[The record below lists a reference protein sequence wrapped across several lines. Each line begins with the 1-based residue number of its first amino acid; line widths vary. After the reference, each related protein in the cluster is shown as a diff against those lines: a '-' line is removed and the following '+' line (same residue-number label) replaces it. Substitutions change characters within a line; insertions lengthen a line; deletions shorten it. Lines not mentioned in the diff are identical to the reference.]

1 MTIEPDIAAVID
13 NLPPLALSLETL
25 PILRA
30 RMPISSRPSAGVERT
45 AAVLPGDPVVAV
57 RLHRPAGLRGPAP
70 CVISIHGG
78 GYVSGTVELDDEVF
92 DHLCTKLQVIGLSVD
107 YRLAPETPYPGP
119 LEDCYRAVAW
129 TFANATEL
137 GIDSRAIGIRGA
149 SAGGGLAAAL
159 ALLARDRGQV
169 QPAFQLLE
177 SPMLDDRQR
186 WPSSQLPGLAVW
198 DREANEFGW
207 KSYLGQLYG
216 TDDVP
221 AYAAPARSDQLT
233 GLPVTFISVGGLDG
247 FRDES
252 IDYALRLSQADVPT
266 ELHLYP
272 GAPHCYHFAPQSAV
286 ARQSRHDI
294 DHWLH
299 RQISRLTTM

>member
-1 MTIEPDIAAVID
+1 
-13 NLPPLALSLETL
+13 
-25 PILRA
+25 
-30 RMPISSRPSAGVERT
+30 
-45 AAVLPGDPVVAV
+45 
-57 RLHRPAGLRGPAP
+57 
-70 CVISIHGG
+70 VISIHGG
-78 GYVSGTVELDDEVF
+78 GYVSGTVELDDEIF
-92 DHLCTKLQVIGLSVD
+92 DHLCTTLHVIGVSID
-107 YRLAPETPYPGP
+107 YGLAPETRYPGP
-119 LEDCYRAVAW
+119 LDDCYRALVW
-129 TFANATEL
+129 TFAHATEL
-137 GIDSRAIGIRGA
+137 GIDSRAIGVRGA

-159 ALLARDRGQV
+159 VLLARDRGRA

-177 SPMLDDRQR
+177 SPMLDDRQK

-221 AYAAPARSDQLT
+221 AYAAPARGSQLT
-233 GLPVTFISVGGLDG
+233 GLPPTFISVGGLDG

-266 ELHLYP
+266 ELHVYP

-294 DHWLH
+294 DHWLD
-299 RQISRLTTM
+299 RQITRLMMI